1 MQYSE
6 FYRMGQNLVSL
17 NDALSGLAPQK
28 PEKNHIHE
36 RASCGNLLI
45 SHQGT
50 LCFDAFSDFSNRL
63 ANNFELT
70 NDGYAAHPIYNKL
83 LDSGILDMGLNRMT

>member
-1 MQYSE
+1 
-6 FYRMGQNLVSL
+6 MGQNLVSL

-36 RASCGNLLI
+36 RANCGNLLI

-50 LCFDAFSDFSNRL
+50 FGKYALMLLVIFLTASPIISNLRMTAML
-63 ANNFELT
+63 HILSIMN
-70 NDGYAAHPIYNKL
+70 YWY
-83 LDSGILDMGLNRMT
+83 SGILDMGLNRMT